1 MRGRVREG
9 AFRSHAVCPDGPRD
23 VFERLLAHVFESEVE
38 AARRIFLNARGDTD
52 TARLGEAFEAG
63 RDIDAVSEDVA
74 VLDDDVALVNA
85 DAEFD
90 AMLRRH
96 RGIAFGH
103 TSLDLSRAT
112 QRTDDTRKLDE
123 QTVAGGLDE
132 AAAMSGDLRVD
143 HLGAER
149 LQPAEGPFFVRFDK
163 ARIAGDVSRKDRCQ
177 PAFCVRWLLRLHGAS
192 PVSDDCT
199 PAGARRALSKT

>member
-90 AMLRRH
+90 AML
-96 RGIAFGH
+96 
-103 TSLDLSRAT
+103 RAT